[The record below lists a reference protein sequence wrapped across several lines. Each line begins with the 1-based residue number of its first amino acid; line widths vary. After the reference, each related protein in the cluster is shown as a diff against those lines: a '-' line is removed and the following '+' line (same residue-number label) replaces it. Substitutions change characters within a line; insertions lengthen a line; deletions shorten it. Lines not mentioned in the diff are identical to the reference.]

1 MPSVDLRSSVGKAE
15 QGCGKPNNECYQ
27 LAAHWVKGLQ
37 EELPL
42 STAKTAIVFAATTLL
57 CCVATNPALSDPY
70 AKAARFYAAH
80 QFSQAAPCFEEAL
93 RINPAHS
100 TALYYDAA
108 CYQQMGQ
115 TERARA
121 LYQLI
126 VSVFPSA
133 PSAALA
139 KRQLAGLEGHS
150 VATPPAQAATALSAP
165 PAAAASP
172 LQGPSIDDQLAK
184 ARALQD
190 VGQYSEAERCY
201 LDAQREAETLGSMN
215 GKLAAV
221 LGQMGDFYAA
231 KGDTIRA
238 CKAYRRELQ
247 INERVLGKTNPVL
260 ADRMTAQANTF
271 LQDGDAAFAE
281 DLLRRSLDIYQGAVV
296 QDERNRR
303 PTKADA
309 NKVIGAMSSL
319 ANVLRQSGRAGE
331 AKALDGQVRMMTL
344 ANQ

>member
-1 MPSVDLRSSVGKAE
+1 
-15 QGCGKPNNECYQ
+15 
-27 LAAHWVKGLQ
+27 
-37 EELPL
+37 
-42 STAKTAIVFAATTLL
+42 
-57 CCVATNPALSDPY
+57 
-70 AKAARFYAAH
+70 
-80 QFSQAAPCFEEAL
+80 
-93 RINPAHS
+93 
-100 TALYYDAA
+100 
-108 CYQQMGQ
+108 
-115 TERARA
+115 
-121 LYQLI
+121 
-126 VSVFPSA
+126 
-133 PSAALA
+133 
-139 KRQLAGLEGHS
+139 
-150 VATPPAQAATALSAP
+150 
-165 PAAAASP
+165 
-172 LQGPSIDDQLAK
+172 
-184 ARALQD
+184 
-190 VGQYSEAERCY
+190 
-201 LDAQREAETLGSMN
+201 MN